1 MIRKA
6 PGLIVASIIALLLL
20 MTSRDACAGFGC
32 IFGTVKDT
40 ETKERIAGA
49 RMLLNTDTEVIQG
62 FSWENGVYLI
72 DAPNGDGYTLTI
84 YARGY
89 QPWVL
94 KNITLRDNAQMFLDP
109 KLKPLPPPPEPPPT
123 VNDLPTRKNPDSSS
137 APYRLTRLARLE
149 TESAPAN
156 PQLAAP
162 TIWIFP
168 SRENQ
173 YIAQIEIKGSA
184 LDAIDELG
192 VYDED
197 GELVPNVNIDVLTA
211 TSESIVIV
219 YQLPDHLS
227 ADLVRSIQLRAGD
240 KTFSFPMRHDF
251 Y

>member
-1 MIRKA
+1 
-6 PGLIVASIIALLLL
+6 
-20 MTSRDACAGFGC
+20 
-32 IFGTVKDT
+32 
-40 ETKERIAGA
+40 
-49 RMLLNTDTEVIQG
+49 MLLNTQTEVIQG

-72 DAPNGDGYTLTI
+72 DAPSGDRYTLTI

-89 QPWVL
+89 EPWVL
-94 KNITLRDNAQMFLDP
+94 ENITLRDNAQMILDP
-109 KLKPLPPPPEPPPT
+109 KLEPLPPPPEPPPT
-123 VNDLPTRKNPDSSS
+123 VNYLPTKKNLDSSS
-137 APYRLTRLARLE
+137 APYRFTGLARSQ
-149 TESAPAN
+149 TGSTPAN

-162 TIWIFP
+162 TVWIFP

-173 YIAQIEIKGSA
+173 FIAQIEIKGSA
-184 LDAIDELG
+184 LDAIEELG
-192 VYDED
+192 VYDEA

-211 TSESIVIV
+211 TSESIIVV